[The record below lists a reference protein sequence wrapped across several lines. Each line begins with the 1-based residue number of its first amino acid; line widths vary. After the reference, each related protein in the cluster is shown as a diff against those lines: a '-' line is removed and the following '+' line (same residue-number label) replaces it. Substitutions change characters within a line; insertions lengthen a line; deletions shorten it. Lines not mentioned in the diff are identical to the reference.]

1 MWHMETCEQQ
11 EFLYDYEQR
20 LMKEAKH
27 KKRSHSFSFFIFH
40 WFSHKPFSSVFLLVV
55 VSYIFVLG
63 FTGFLSFPL

>member
-27 KKRSHSFSFFIFH
+27 KKRSHSFSFLFSTGFPVNLFPLSFCWLLSVIF
-40 WFSHKPFSSVFLLVV
+40 
-55 VSYIFVLG
+55 FVLG